1 VDEQRLNAVSLA
13 VVQAAIEIHRTIGP
27 GLLESVYKACLRYEL
42 RERGLANVAEQ
53 VLPIRYKKLVLDGE
67 YRIDFLVEDAV
78 IVELKAVEAVLP
90 VHHAQL
96 LSYLR
101 LADKRLGLLINFNV
115 PVLVKG
121 IRRIVN
127 NL

>member
-1 VDEQRLNAVSLA
+1 MDEQRLNAVSLA